1 MTTHLTGL
9 RIRERRKALGLRQ
22 SELAR
27 ICGIS
32 PSYLNLIEHGKRPV
46 AGKLLLDIS
55 SALKVDVARL
65 SDGTDSGLVRRLGLA
80 AQGNPGAELEQ
91 VDEFI
96 GRFPGWAQLIARMQT
111 RIDQLEQTIEAL
123 GDRLSQDPH
132 LTETIHEILSSVTAI
147 HSTAS
152 ILVQT
157 PAMETGQQRRFQT
170 NIHQESARLS
180 DLSRSLAGFFDRLS
194 EEEAG
199 HALPLDELDAFL
211 ARHDYHFP
219 TLEAGQAAGQADV
232 DALIGEA
239 PELTSRAGR
248 LLARDFLERYVAGA
262 NKMPLAAFLE
272 NAAAVAFDPVRLA
285 REYDV
290 DFSDICRR
298 LAFLPTGAG
307 VPAFGLILCDG
318 TGAILLRKPLSGFS
332 MPRYSPACA
341 LWPLYQAISR
351 PHLSVSAVLETPE
364 KQEFLAI
371 AESRYIDLDTPQA
384 AVPVQRACMLFRRFD
399 SGLPEAS
406 VALPR
411 IPVGPSC
418 RICPRSGCGA
428 RREPS
433 IHAPLA

>member
-1 MTTHLTGL
+1 MRHLTGL

-27 ICGIS
+27 ICQIS

-55 SALKVDVARL
+55 SALKIDVARL
-65 SDGTDSGLVRRLGLA
+65 SGKTDGGFLHGLKVA
-80 AQGNPGAELEQ
+80 AQANPLADRAGAELDRI
-91 VDEFI
+91 DEFI
-96 GRFPGWAQLIARMQT
+96 GRFPGWAQLITRMQT
-111 RIDQLEQTIEAL
+111 RIDQLEQTIESLA
-123 GDRLSQDPH
+123 DRLSQDPH
-132 LTETIHEILSSVTAI
+132 LAETLHEILSSVTAI

-157 PAMETGQQRRFQT
+157 PAMDSDQQRRFQT

-180 DLSRSLAGFFDRLS
+180 DLSRSFAGFFDRLS
-194 EEEAG
+194 EEDIG
-199 HALPLDELDAFL
+199 HALPLDEFDAFL

-219 TLEAGQAAGQADV
+219 ALEMGRRDV
-232 DALIGEA
+232 DGLIDVA

-248 LLARDFLERYVAGA
+248 LLAREFLVRYVDDSEKMPLGEFLER
-262 NKMPLAAFLE
+262 
-272 NAAAVAFDPVRLA
+272 AAAVAFDPVLLA
-285 REYDV
+285 RQYCVDV
-290 DFSDICRR
+290 ADVSRR
-298 LAFLPTGAG
+298 LAFLPPEPG
-307 VPAFGLILCDG
+307 VPAFGLIQSDG

-341 LWPLYQAISR
+341 LWPLYQAMSR
-351 PHLSVSAVLETPE
+351 PHLSIWAVLETPE
-364 KQEFLAI
+364 NLEFLSI
-371 AESRYIDLDTPQA
+371 AHSRYVDPGA
-384 AVPVQRACMLFRRFD
+384 GAPAVPVQRASMLFRRLG
-399 SGLPEAS
+399 SSPPPTAP
-406 VALPR
+406 ALQR
-411 IPVGPSC
+411 IAIGPSC